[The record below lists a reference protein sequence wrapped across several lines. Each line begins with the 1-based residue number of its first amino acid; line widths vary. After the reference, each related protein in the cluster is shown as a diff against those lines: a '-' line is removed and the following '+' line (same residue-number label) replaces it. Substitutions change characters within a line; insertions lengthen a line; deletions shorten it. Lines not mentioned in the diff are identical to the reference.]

1 MKEADM
7 EKMAE
12 IKSAEEAP
20 AARETP
26 AAEKGAGQPVSADEK
41 PENQGVQ
48 KEPAEDMEK
57 AEAEIRAS
65 EGGAGAVGEESLA
78 AKLEASEAAL
88 KAASDRYL
96 RTVAELEN
104 FKKRTARETEEFRKY
119 ANVSLVQKL
128 LPALDNMERAMDSA
142 ASPEAGASAIVE
154 GLRITIAD
162 ILKVFGEF
170 NVKPVEAE
178 GKKFDP
184 VYHMA
189 VAHEETDA
197 ADPDTVIRTFQ
208 KGYIMHDRLIRPAMV
223 SVAKAMPVSCEK
235 AGDGG
240 KNRAQES
247 EPSVGID
254 IRT

>member
-1 MKEADM
+1 M
-7 EKMAE
+7 EKEAE
-12 IKSAEEAP
+12 IKPAEETVT
-20 AARETP
+20 ARETP
-26 AAEKGAGQPVSADEK
+26 SAEEVGKVADAAEILDGKGLQEDEAADVDR
-41 PENQGVQ
+41 P
-48 KEPAEDMEK
+48 DTEK
-57 AEAEIRAS
+57 AGS
-65 EGGAGAVGEESLA
+65 EDESLT
-78 AKLEASEAAL
+78 AKLEASETAL
-88 KAASDRYL
+88 KAANDRYL

-104 FKKRTARETEEFRKY
+104 FKKRTARETDEFRKY

-154 GLRITIAD
+154 GLRLTIAD

-197 ADPDTVIRTFQ
+197 ADPDTVIRIFQ

-223 SVAKAMPVSCEK
+223 SVAKAMPVSAEK
-235 AGDGG
+235 AGDGE
-240 KNRAQES
+240 KNMAQDS
-247 EPSVGID
+247 GPSVGID